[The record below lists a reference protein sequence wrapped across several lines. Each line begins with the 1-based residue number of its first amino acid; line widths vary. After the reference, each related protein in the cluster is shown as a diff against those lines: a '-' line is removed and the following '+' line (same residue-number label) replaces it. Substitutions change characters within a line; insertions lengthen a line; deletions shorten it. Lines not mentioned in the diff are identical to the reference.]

1 MADKKISELTAL
13 TGANVADTD
22 LLPIVD
28 TSATETKKITF
39 GEFKSA
45 LDTATGF
52 VRITGDTM
60 TGALTTTGLT
70 VAGNLSVDGGTIK
83 LDGNYPVGTNNVAL
97 GDAALDSNVSGA
109 SNVAIGADAL
119 TANTASNNTAVGYQA
134 GYTNSTG
141 ASNTFLGYAAGYA
154 TITGN
159 YNTLVGRAAGLALTE
174 GSANTFVGGYD
185 ASTGGSG
192 AEITTG
198 SNNTI
203 LGAYNG
209 NQGGLDIRTS
219 DNNIVL
225 SDGDGNPRVIV
236 DSSGNVGIGVVA
248 ASIYGK
254 NLHVHTAATTGSSLQ
269 LTDGTTGSGVN
280 DGLQIICT
288 NGLSYIWNREATG
301 MVFATSNLER
311 MRIDSSGSVGIGVVP
326 ETWNSLKALQINSQA
341 SVSADA
347 SSIQLGAN
355 CYYNSGWKYING
367 AAATNYYQDS
377 GVHVW
382 RTAASGSA
390 DTAISWSEAMR
401 IDSSGNVG
409 IGTSSPSKALD
420 VVGAFISADNKTNN
434 TDKQAVFLSHQ
445 YATTSEPE
453 GFMIMETYAG
463 AGDNR
468 IDIGG
473 GNSGYNSATAITF
486 NTSSNTTT
494 RTGTERMRVNSAG
507 NVGIG
512 TSSPSETLSTFGNVN
527 IGNNDSS
534 NPASYLRFGATQYGA
549 ADIRPSDE
557 GGHKVGLNFYTD
569 GTGDATINPTFA
581 MRIDSSGNVG
591 IGTSS
596 PAAKLHATGT
606 FGTTLTSGIRLDG
619 LGATTNNLA
628 PIAFYTQS
636 SNWGTQHAA
645 NIAAAQADGA
655 DGGAYLRF
663 STSPDGNTAP
673 TERMRIDSSGNVG
686 IGRSPTAGYKLDIEA
701 NNQRSR
707 LLGTTGYV
715 VSEVTNNGGSISM
728 GKESSTGGGFMSTT
742 GAYDS
747 VLVSQGAVNM
757 VFGTNNTERMRIDS
771 SGNLL
776 VGKTSTDSNIE
787 GAVVYGDSAT
797 GASAAFTSD
806 GNRSIIAN
814 RLTNDGEIISVRKD
828 GTTVGS
834 IGSLNVGM
842 YISAPN
848 NGGAALVFN
857 DNAAPIYPSK
867 NTSGVVNVADNYV
880 DLGAAGLRFK
890 VIYAATGSI
899 NTSDRTEKQD
909 IDVMSEAETRVAVAC
924 KGLMRKF
931 RWKDAVAEKGDD
943 ARIHFGIIAQDLQDA
958 FAAEGLDASR
968 YAMFCSDTWWE
979 TQTDVPA
986 VEAVVEVLDE
996 EGNVVTE
1003 AVEAKEAYIR
1013 TDHYDTLEKA
1023 PEGATERTRLGVRY
1037 SELLA
1042 FIIGAL

>member
-1 MADKKISELTAL
+1 MSKIAL
-13 TGANVADTD
+13 TPN
-22 LLPIVD
+22 
-28 TSATETKKITF
+28 
-39 GEFKSA
+39 
-45 LDTATGF
+45 ATGTGVF
-52 VRITGDTM
+52 TISLAPATNTNRTLTLPDITG
-60 TGALTTTGLT
+60 
-70 VAGNLSVDGGTIK
+70 
-83 LDGNYPVGTNNVAL
+83 
-97 GDAALDSNVSGA
+97 
-109 SNVAIGADAL
+109 
-119 TANTASNNTAVGYQA
+119 
-134 GYTNSTG
+134 
-141 ASNTFLGYAAGYA
+141 
-154 TITGN
+154 
-159 YNTLVGRAAGLALTE
+159 TLVST
-174 GSANTFVGGYD
+174 D
-185 ASTGGSG
+185 A
-192 AEITTG
+192 
-198 SNNTI
+198 
-203 LGAYNG
+203 
-209 NQGGLDIRTS
+209 
-219 DNNIVL
+219 
-225 SDGDGNPRVIV
+225 
-236 DSSGNVGIGVVA
+236 SGNVGIGT
-248 ASIYGK
+248 SSPSS
-254 NLHVHTAATTGSSLQ
+254 ATWSNFLQ
-269 LTDGTTGSGVN
+269 V
-280 DGLQIICT
+280 
-288 NGLSYIWNREATG
+288 EATYPG
-301 MVFATSNLER
+301 VVYNSTAGGSNYKFSTGVDDNVWIVRDETAGATR
-311 MRIDSSGSVGIGVVP
+311 MLIDSSGSVGIGVVP

-401 IDSSGNVG
+401 IDASGNVG
-409 IGTSSPSKALD
+409 IG
-420 VVGAFISADNKTNN
+420 VVPEAWTVFDGVLQIGSGGAVASTA
-434 TDKQAVFLSHQ
+434 
-445 YATTSEPE
+445 
-453 GFMIMETYAG
+453 
-463 AGDNR
+463 
-468 IDIGG
+468 
-473 GNSGYNSATAITF
+473 AITRL
-486 NTSSNTTT
+486 SN
-494 RTGTERMRVNSAG
+494 
-507 NVGIG
+507 
-512 TSSPSETLSTFGNVN
+512 N
-527 IGNNDSS
+527 IYYD
-534 NPASYLRFGATQYGA
+534 GAY
-549 ADIRPSDE
+549 
-557 GGHKVGLNFYTD
+557 K
-569 GTGDATINPTFA
+569 
-581 MRIDSSGNVG
+581 RI
-591 IGTSS
+591 
-596 PAAKLHATGT
+596 ATGT
-606 FGTTLTSGIRLDG
+606 AVEYIQNSGMHIWTSDVSGTKDVG
-619 LGATTNNLA
+619 
-628 PIAFYTQS
+628 F
-636 SNWGTQHAA
+636 
-645 NIAAAQADGA
+645 
-655 DGGAYLRF
+655 
-663 STSPDGNTAP
+663 TA
-673 TERMRIDSSGNVG
+673 TERMRIDPSGNVG

-880 DLGAAGLRFK
+880 DLGAAALRFA

-909 IDVMSEAETRVAVAC
+909 IDVMSEAETRVAIAC

-996 EGNVVTE
+996 EGNLVTE